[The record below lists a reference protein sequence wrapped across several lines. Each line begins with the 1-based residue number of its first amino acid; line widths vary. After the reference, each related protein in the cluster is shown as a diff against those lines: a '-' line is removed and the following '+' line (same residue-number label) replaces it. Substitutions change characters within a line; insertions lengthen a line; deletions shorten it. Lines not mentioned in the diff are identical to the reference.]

1 MQHMCQKLCWD
12 GRCSWFSVALPMVL
26 LLLAWH
32 GAPPGGGYAAE
43 LIDGIA
49 AVVNNE
55 IITIGEVQEAMA
67 PETEQLQQ
75 RYSGQSLQKQVK
87 EQFVQTLQSLI
98 DVRLQIERARK
109 LNLQVSN
116 EDVTFHI
123 EALKKQNQLTDEQL
137 GQMLH
142 SRGLTLETYRQ
153 QVREGLLITKVVNV
167 EVRSRLIVLDTEL
180 QESYQKRRQRYSVP
194 GALTV
199 SHILFLVSPDAPE
212 AEVERARQ
220 KAVAMLQQLRQGGD
234 FAALARQYSDGP
246 SAERGGLLGTFQ
258 PGELLPGFEEAIVA
272 LQPGEI
278 SDIVRTR
285 VGLHIIRLDA
295 RQAGTHKPFEEI
307 REELKAELLQAK
319 TESRYQEWL
328 EGLRQG
334 AYVKVLYEG

>member
-1 MQHMCQKLCWD
+1 
-12 GRCSWFSVALPMVL
+12 MVL
-26 LLLAWH
+26 FLLAWH
-32 GAPPGGGYAAE
+32 GVPPGWGEAAE
-43 LIDGIA
+43 LLDGIA

-55 IITIGEVQEAMA
+55 IITISEVQEAMA
-67 PETEQLQQ
+67 HETEQLQQ
-75 RYSGQSLQKQVK
+75 RYGGQSLPQQVP
-87 EQFVQTLQSLI
+87 ERFGQTLQGLI
-98 DVRLQIERARK
+98 DIRLQLERAQK

-123 EALKKQNQLTDEQL
+123 EALKKQNQITDEQL
-137 GQMLH
+137 GQMLQ
-142 SRGLTLETYRQ
+142 SRGLTLETYQ
-153 QVREGLLITKVVNV
+153 QQIREGLLITKVVNV

-212 AEVERARQ
+212 AEVELARQ
-220 KAVAMLQQLRQGGD
+220 KATAVLQQLRQGGD

-246 SAERGGLLGTFQ
+246 SAERDGLLGTFQ
-258 PGELLPGFEEAIVA
+258 PGELLPGFEEAVMA
-272 LQPGEI
+272 LQPGQI

-295 RQAGTHKPFEEI
+295 RQASTQKSFEEV

-328 EGLRQG
+328 EGLRQS
-334 AYVKVLYEG
+334 AYVKVLYAG

>member
-1 MQHMCQKLCWD
+1 
-12 GRCSWFSVALPMVL
+12 MVL
-26 LLLAWH
+26 LLIAWH
-32 GAPPGGGYAAE
+32 GVLSGWGYAAE
-43 LIDGIA
+43 LVDGIA

-55 IITIGEVQEAMA
+55 IITISEVQEAMV

-75 RYSGQSLQKQVK
+75 RYSGQSLQKQVQ
-87 EQFVQTLQSLI
+87 EQFAQTLRSLI
-98 DVRLQIERARK
+98 DVRLQLERARK
-109 LNLQVSN
+109 LNLQVSD
-116 EDVTFHI
+116 EDVMSHV
-123 EALKKQNQLTDEQL
+123 EALKKQNQITDEQL

-153 QVREGLLITKVVNV
+153 QVRDGLLISKVVNV

-180 QESYQKRRQRYSVP
+180 QESYQQRRQRYNVP

-199 SHILFLVSPDAPE
+199 SHIMFLVSPDAPE
-212 AEVERARQ
+212 AEVERAHQ
-220 KAVAMLQQLRQGGD
+220 KAVAVLQQLRQGGD

-246 SAERGGLLGTFQ
+246 SAERDGLLGTFQ
-258 PGELLPGFEEAIVA
+258 PGELLPGFEEAVMA
-272 LQPGEI
+272 LQPGQI

-295 RQAGTHKPFEEI
+295 RQAGTQKPFEEI

-328 EGLRQG
+328 EGLRQS

>member
-1 MQHMCQKLCWD
+1 M
-12 GRCSWFSVALPMVL
+12 PIVL
-26 LLLAWH
+26 LLLVRP
-32 GAPPGGGYAAE
+32 GTPPEGGYAAE

-55 IITIGEVQEAMA
+55 IITIGEVREAMA
-67 PETEQLQQ
+67 PDTEQLRQ
-75 RYSGQSLQKQVK
+75 RYSGQSLQTQIK
-87 EQFVQTLQSLI
+87 EHFIQILQSLI
-98 DVRLQIERARK
+98 DIRLQLERARK
-109 LNLQVSN
+109 LNLQVSD
-116 EDVTFHI
+116 EDVTFHV
-123 EALKKQNQLTDEQL
+123 EALKKQNQITDEQL
-137 GQMLH
+137 RQMLH

-153 QVREGLLITKVVNV
+153 QVREGLLITKVVNA

-180 QESYQKRRQRYSVP
+180 QESYQKRLQRYSVP

-199 SHILFLVSPDAPE
+199 SHMLFLVSPDAPE
-212 AEVERARQ
+212 EEVESARQ
-220 KAVAMLQQLRQGGD
+220 KAVAILQQLRQGGD

-258 PGELLPGFEEAIVA
+258 PGELLPGFEEAVVA

-295 RQAGTHKPFEEI
+295 RQASTNKPFEEI

-319 TESRYQEWL
+319 TESKYREWL
-328 EGLRQG
+328 EVLRQG

>member
-1 MQHMCQKLCWD
+1 MQHMCRKLCWD
-12 GRCSWFSVALPMVL
+12 GRCSWLSVAMPIVL
-26 LLLAWH
+26 LLLVRP
-32 GAPPGGGYAAE
+32 GTPPEGGYAAE

-55 IITIGEVQEAMA
+55 IITIGEVREAMA
-67 PETEQLQQ
+67 PDTEQLRQ
-75 RYSGQSLQKQVK
+75 RYSGQSLQTQIK
-87 EQFVQTLQSLI
+87 EHFIQILQSLI
-98 DVRLQIERARK
+98 DIRLQLERARK
-109 LNLQVSN
+109 LNLQVSD
-116 EDVTFHI
+116 EDVTFHV
-123 EALKKQNQLTDEQL
+123 EALKKQNQITDEQL
-137 GQMLH
+137 RQMLH

-153 QVREGLLITKVVNV
+153 QVREGLLITKVVNA

-180 QESYQKRRQRYSVP
+180 QESYQKRLQRYSVP

-199 SHILFLVSPDAPE
+199 SHMLFLVSPDAPE
-212 AEVERARQ
+212 EEVESARQ
-220 KAVAMLQQLRQGGD
+220 KAVAILQQLRQGGD

-258 PGELLPGFEEAIVA
+258 PGELLPGFEEAVVA

-295 RQAGTHKPFEEI
+295 RQASTNKPFEEI

-319 TESRYQEWL
+319 TESKYREWL
-328 EGLRQG
+328 EVLRQG

>member
-1 MQHMCQKLCWD
+1 MQHMCRKLCWD
-12 GRCSWFSVALPMVL
+12 GRCSWLSVAMPIVL
-26 LLLAWH
+26 LLLVRP
-32 GAPPGGGYAAE
+32 GTPPEGGYAAE

-55 IITIGEVQEAMA
+55 IITIGEVREAMA
-67 PETEQLQQ
+67 PDTEQLRQ
-75 RYSGQSLQKQVK
+75 RYSGQSLQTQIK
-87 EQFVQTLQSLI
+87 EHFIQILQSLI
-98 DVRLQIERARK
+98 DIRLQLERARK
-109 LNLQVSN
+109 LNLQVSD
-116 EDVTFHI
+116 EDVTFHV
-123 EALKKQNQLTDEQL
+123 EALKKQNQITDEQL
-137 GQMLH
+137 RQMLH

-153 QVREGLLITKVVNV
+153 QVREGLLITKVVNA

-180 QESYQKRRQRYSVP
+180 QESYQKRLQRYSVP

-199 SHILFLVSPDAPE
+199 SHMLFLV
-212 AEVERARQ
+212 
-220 KAVAMLQQLRQGGD
+220 
-234 FAALARQYSDGP
+234 GP

-258 PGELLPGFEEAIVA
+258 PGELLPGFEEAVVA

-295 RQAGTHKPFEEI
+295 RQASTNKPFEEI

-319 TESRYQEWL
+319 TESKYREWL
-328 EGLRQG
+328 EVLRQG

>member
-1 MQHMCQKLCWD
+1 MQHMCRKLCWD
-12 GRCSWFSVALPMVL
+12 GRCSWLSVAMPMVL

-32 GAPPGGGYAAE
+32 GAPPGWGDAAE
-43 LIDGIA
+43 LLDGIA

-87 EQFVQTLQSLI
+87 ERFVQTLQSLI
-98 DVRLQIERARK
+98 DVRLQLERARK

-116 EDVTFHI
+116 EDVTFHL
-123 EALKKQNQLTDEQL
+123 EALKKQNQITDEQL

-142 SRGLTLETYRQ
+142 SRGLTLETYQQ

-212 AEVERARQ
+212 AEVEHARQ
-220 KAVAMLQQLRQGGD
+220 KADRGTGVATVQGIRRLSESAKSLSVHPENISFPSLG
-234 FAALARQYSDGP
+234 FHSQGPERAQGALA
-246 SAERGGLLGTFQ
+246 
-258 PGELLPGFEEAIVA
+258 V
-272 LQPGEI
+272 
-278 SDIVRTR
+278 
-285 VGLHIIRLDA
+285 
-295 RQAGTHKPFEEI
+295 
-307 REELKAELLQAK
+307 
-319 TESRYQEWL
+319 
-328 EGLRQG
+328 LRP
-334 AYVKVLYEG
+334 ETS